1 MEQITQT
8 RCMPQLTDSS
18 FQSLYNDSM
27 NKHTKIINV
36 DLATE
41 NLLDAIIDLKTTI
54 PDSFVRIVDIATES
68 TGWPNIDIVF
78 NESDSEILAEWL
90 GQEDD
95 MEFFMESLSDF

>member
-1 MEQITQT
+1 
-8 RCMPQLTDSS
+8 
-18 FQSLYNDSM
+18 M

-41 NLLDAIIDLKTTI
+41 NLLDAIIDLKNTI
-54 PDSFVRIVDIATES
+54 PDSFVRVVDLSTES

-78 NESDSEILAEWL
+78 NESDSETLAEWL

-95 MEFFMESLSDF
+95 MEFFDSQTSIFSL